1 MSLVTAIFFAMI
13 ITQSVAYLWFQSKG
27 GIVSHRNYMLA
38 HGAFMVGQSA
48 QALDSIRNGAMASFS
63 IAAFYFVMTGI
74 GILQRYLVMRRK
86 RHAPVIES

>member
-1 MSLVTAIFFAMI
+1 MLTIIFFAMI

-27 GIVSHRNYMLA
+27 GIVSHRNYMLVN
-38 HGAFMVGQSA
+38 GAFMVGQSA

-74 GILQRYLVMRRK
+74 GIFQRYLVK
-86 RHAPVIES
+86 KKDAHAPVVAED

>member
-1 MSLVTAIFFAMI
+1 MLTGLFFAMI

-38 HGAFMVGQSA
+38 HGAFMFGQSA
-48 QALDSIRNGAMASFS
+48 QAFDSIRNGAMASFS

-74 GILQRYLVMRRK
+74 GIIQRYIVMRRDT
-86 RHAPVIES
+86 HAPLVAD